1 MSDRISKCCG
11 WGVHLGG
18 IPSADPTAQ
27 VTEFYACDQCMK
39 ACDVETIEQRDH
51 RMRVEGA
58 MLLAWDDEHDDD
70 CESEWDNQA
79 KASTPC
85 GCRLRYCER
94 IVAEYKEEKHGTKP

>member
-39 ACDVETIEQRDH
+39 ACDVETIEQRDN

-58 MLLAWDDEHDDD
+58 TWALLTNNHANYTDQEAIG
-70 CESEWDNQA
+70 EA
-79 KASTPC
+79 A
-85 GCRLRYCER
+85 R
-94 IVAEYKEEKHGTKP
+94 IVREMEEAKR

>member
-18 IPSADPTAQ
+18 I
-27 VTEFYACDQCMK
+27 EFPAAFNICDQCMK
-39 ACDVETIEQRDH
+39 ACDVETIEQRDD

-94 IVAEYKEEKHGTKP
+94 IVAEHKEGKHGSA